1 MSNEI
6 KKELVDLTTY
16 MEQTLDIEKA
26 RMFVSNFK
34 NYEAVFTQEILTKA
48 LSKFQ
53 VKNFATFKDIQVEY
67 SRYYEERYPRYSQAH
82 LGYFSDY
89 IIKNGETYEA
99 RIQKTAY
106 SYIIPDQYQLKEKEL
121 LKECL
126 FLSIP
131 ELEKFEWDMYHLDSY
146 TDSKTKEIKY
156 SDIYLK
162 TSEGSLYCPIDAL
175 IRYDKKAIIERH
187 SSYHK
192 GYYNTADRKEYL
204 NKSLMVL
211 KTLSTELLFYV
222 LDCYKK
228 NEKVDFVQELSP
240 AGKEFLER
248 VKRRKAQKENK
259 HFVTYSLK
267 DTIKSV
273 TTPNVSVEYLVE
285 ENEEYVV
292 VTINNK
298 TTRTNITGLTSR
310 DIVRHVLFDIGE

>member
-1 MSNEI
+1 MSNET

-26 RMFVSNFK
+26 RMFVSNVK
-34 NYEAVFTQEILTKA
+34 NYEALFSKEVLEKA

-53 VKNFATFKDIQVEY
+53 VRNFATIKDIEVAY
-67 SRYYEERYPRYSQAH
+67 FKLYEEIYPRYSQAH
-82 LGYFSDY
+82 LGYFPDQ
-89 IIKNGETYEA
+89 IEKDGRIYEA
-99 RIQKTAY
+99 MIPKTVY
-106 SYIIPDQYQLKEKEL
+106 SYIVPNQYQTNEKEL

-126 FLSIP
+126 FLLIP
-131 ELEKFEWDMYHLDSY
+131 ELDKFEWNMYHLDSY

-162 TSEGSLYCPIDAL
+162 TVEGSLYCPIEAL
-175 IRYDKKAIIERH
+175 IRYDKEAIIERH

-211 KTLSTELLFYV
+211 KTLPTELLFYV

-228 NEKVDFVQELSP
+228 NKKVDFVQELSP

-248 VKRRKAQKENK
+248 VKRRKVRKENK

-273 TTPNVSVEYLVE
+273 TTPNVSVEYLAE
-285 ENEEYVV
+285 ENNEYVV
-292 VTINNK
+292 VTINDK